1 MPNVVKVL
9 DPTVTRR
16 QLSVVIAED
25 TVPGL
30 LEFLVSLP
38 YRSEA
43 NLVRTVFYEWF
54 LSQREAGTLD
64 ESVATILGLDT
75 TRHVRRPAGRSAR
88 RPQKTTVQKT
98 IGRSS
103 AAPAMGRPAMPSQ
116 ISHHGSESLTSASNS
131 SPLHASPGHTA
142 HVPSGLPSASASNP
156 SLVDSSPSA
165 AVAVSEEKDDAMES
179 LNFLDTLP

>member
-9 DPTVTRR
+9 DPAVTRR

-64 ESVATILGLDT
+64 ESVASILGLDT
-75 TRHVRRPAGRSAR
+75 TQHVRRPVGRSAR
-88 RPQKTTVQKT
+88 RPQKAAVQRT
-98 IGRSS
+98 PGRSG
-103 AAPAMGRPAMPSQ
+103 AAPATGRPATPSQ
-116 ISHHGSESLTSASNS
+116 NIHHGSEALPSTSGSQ
-131 SPLHASPGHTA
+131 LHAPPVQTA
-142 HVPSGLPSASASNP
+142 HVPSGLPSAAAFNPSFVDSNP
-156 SLVDSSPSA
+156 SAP
-165 AVAVSEEKDDAMES
+165 AVVSEEKDDAMER